1 MTPFATRREVPG
13 TLLSATVGGIPYPPS
28 KYDDTKSSDTVHA
41 RPNFEA
47 VRYLILQA
55 IAHGEATGV
64 VVAVAH
70 GGSIVWEESF
80 GWANREAALK
90 VTPRTCPIDSKT
102 DTLTFYISGVYV
114 EAIGVKTE
122 DKFDLPQAT
131 LGLRIIRVVVLGS
144 IHGYA
149 VAQRIKQMSR
159 LPDPTGILYPVAPT
173 PQIQGAAGFQLA
185 TVGDRP

>member
-1 MTPFATRREVPG
+1 MGQSRSGLEGNA
-13 TLLSATVGGIPYPPS
+13 PYL
-28 KYDDTKSSDTVHA
+28 H
-41 RPNFEA
+41 
-47 VRYLILQA
+47 
-55 IAHGEATGV
+55 
-64 VVAVAH
+64 
-70 GGSIVWEESF
+70 
-80 GWANREAALK
+80 
-90 VTPRTCPIDSKT
+90 PIDSKT